1 MQFKGNY
8 KGSVSSKSRVSVCPG
23 CLNRGSTVALYS
35 AQAVDLRP
43 VLGTSFLALTV
54 KCLVR
59 LRARG
64 LLKGKY
70 KAKVRHP
77 EKGDPPIDAKLS
89 R

>member
-1 MQFKGNY
+1 M
-8 KGSVSSKSRVSVCPG
+8 
-23 CLNRGSTVALYS
+23 
-35 AQAVDLRP
+35 
-43 VLGTSFLALTV
+43 GTSFLALAV
-54 KCLVR
+54 KCLVK

-70 KAKVRHP
+70 KAKVSHP

>member
-1 MQFKGNY
+1 MPRLSESGIHS
-8 KGSVSSKSRVSVCPG
+8 GS
-23 CLNRGSTVALYS
+23 S

-43 VLGTSFLALTV
+43 VLGAICLALAV
-54 KCLVR
+54 KCLVK

-77 EKGDPPIDAKLS
+77 EKGNPPF
-89 R
+89 